1 MKIHHLL
8 LLILI
13 SGCTS
18 LIATGLESASEV
30 GSNALDLKL
39 MKDKYGEVS
48 ITSFTFQKNDSLPVK
63 SIILKGELFIKGGT
77 KFNQVFY
84 DLSNVEFVFKSM
96 TGENKVVRQDQVHLS
111 IVGNKSTSLPINSS
125 YQFVAEISNVPENQI
140 AVISGVKYVA
150 CNQYGDFH

>member
-8 LLILI
+8 LVILI

-30 GSNALDLKL
+30 GSNALDLRI

-48 ITSFTFQKNDSLPVK
+48 ITSFTFQKNDSLSTK
-63 SIILKGELFIKGGT
+63 SITLKGELFIKGGT

-96 TGENKVVRQDQVHLS
+96 NGENKVVRQDLVQLS
-111 IVGNKSTSLPINSS
+111 IVGNNSASLPVNAS
-125 YQFVAEISNVPENQI
+125 YPFVVEIFNVPENQI
-140 AVISGVKYVA
+140 AVISGVKFVA
-150 CNQYGDFH
+150 CNQYGEFH